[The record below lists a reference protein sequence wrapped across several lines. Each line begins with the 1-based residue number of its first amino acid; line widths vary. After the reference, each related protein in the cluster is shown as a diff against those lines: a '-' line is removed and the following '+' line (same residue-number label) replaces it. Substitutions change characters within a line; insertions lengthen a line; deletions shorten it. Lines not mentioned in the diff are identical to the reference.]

1 MVKSLKIGD
10 IEIGDSKDPFFIAE
24 IGINH
29 NGSIDKAI
37 ELIDLCV
44 DAGAQAVKFQKRTV
58 EVVYS
63 KEELEKP
70 RDNPFGKTNGDLK
83 RALEFGKKEYDI
95 INKHCKE
102 KKILWTASCWD
113 ENSLEFILSYQP
125 KFLKIASASL
135 TDENL
140 LIKHKSAKIPIILST
155 GMSTMEQI
163 SKAVK
168 IIGEE
173 NNVLLHC
180 TSSYPCDVKE
190 LNLSLIP
197 ELKKKFNNMVIGYS
211 GHEIGLSTTLVAA
224 TLGANVIERHVTLD
238 RSMWGSDQSASV
250 EPQGIKKLIRDLK
263 VIKSSMGDGIKIVYE
278 TEKPILK
285 KLRKKSDF

>member
-1 MVKSLKIGD
+1 MEVDQLFNGKKSLKIGD

-63 KEELEKP
+63 REELEKP

-95 INKHCKE
+95 INEHCKE

-140 LIKHKSAKIPIILST
+140 LIKHKNAKIPIILST

-173 NNVLLHC
+173 NNILLHC

-197 ELKKKFNNMVIGYS
+197 ELKKI
-211 GHEIGLSTTLVAA
+211 
-224 TLGANVIERHVTLD
+224 
-238 RSMWGSDQSASV
+238 
-250 EPQGIKKLIRDLK
+250 
-263 VIKSSMGDGIKIVYE
+263 
-278 TEKPILK
+278 
-285 KLRKKSDF
+285 